1 MPKLTDILCFGLTF
15 VIFCLSH
22 RPLSACSCIERRSTT
37 QEGWGA
43 YAIPSDGQKN
53 VPCNP
58 LFILRS
64 SRLWGW
70 SIATAS
76 SSHATEKYNSVIE
89 LRSGQTMVPL
99 RQSTSFAENDTTSFF
114 RAVQQLQPR
123 SRYQL
128 VLTLRSF
135 DAPTKSRTKSLSFW
149 TGTCKKIR
157 PKKAPLAQLYSGK
170 IFVGE
175 SIPPGPSCGTG
186 HAFVSLRLHSA
197 RKTRFRSV
205 IHAIYVTKTN
215 KASEW
220 NKLPPLKLNFKKPST
235 VSPVQDQRSDTVQE
249 KWPVAYISG
258 SQELGFG
265 RRSYCDDRS
274 SADALPS
281 GQHLRFVIE
290 SIDIEGN
297 RSKPRL
303 SRSFWVP
310 QRFR

>member
-1 MPKLTDILCFGLTF
+1 MPKLTDILCFGLTL
-15 VIFCLSH
+15 VIFFLSH
-22 RPLSACSCIERRSTT
+22 RPLFACSCIERRSTT

-76 SSHATEKYNSVIE
+76 SSHTTEKYNSVIE

-128 VLTLRSF
+128 VLTLRSI

-149 TGTCKKIR
+149 TGSCKKVR
-157 PKKAPLAQLYSGK
+157 SKKAPLAQLYSGK

-175 SIPPGPSCGTG
+175 SSIDPGEGGKGSEERGVIGGTSSTTQK
-186 HAFVSLRLHSA
+186 AIQRYRSRKMACRLH
-197 RKTRFRSV
+197 F
-205 IHAIYVTKTN
+205 
-215 KASEW
+215 
-220 NKLPPLKLNFKKPST
+220 
-235 VSPVQDQRSDTVQE
+235 
-249 KWPVAYISG
+249 
-258 SQELGFG
+258 
-265 RRSYCDDRS
+265 
-274 SADALPS
+274 
-281 GQHLRFVIE
+281 
-290 SIDIEGN
+290 
-297 RSKPRL
+297 RL
-303 SRSFWVP
+303 SRTRIWTSKLL
-310 QRFR
+310 R